1 MKDRLKMLFAYFR
14 GFKSQIV
21 STSVLI
27 DDADDEIFDWDQN
40 YSFDNDK
47 RYTPIKPINDTIEKL
62 IKIYYDEFTKH
73 NTYDLDTL
81 WALEITISPFENKIL
96 FESECKQPHD
106 VDIDQMFE
114 INDMMNSTRR
124 QSVLDFQSK
133 VEAAIIDIQFFGE
146 FDSGE
151 VTRLEFDNREK
162 PINGPDWNEDDLLNV
177 VDSIMTSFDG
187 KYWNESGGYSG
198 DIRIW
203 GNDIILDCVKHEL
216 DYSPT
221 GLKLVVT
228 TENVKDE

>member
-27 DDADDEIFDWDQN
+27 DDGDDEIFDWDQI

-62 IKIYYDEFTKH
+62 IKIYYNELTKYNTDEW
-73 NTYDLDTL
+73 DTL

-106 VDIDQMFE
+106 IDIDQMFE
-114 INDMMNSTRR
+114 INDMNSTRR
-124 QSVLDFQSK
+124 QPVLDFQSK

-146 FDSGE
+146 YDSSE

-162 PINGPDWNEDDLLNV
+162 PINGPDWDEDDLLNV

-203 GNDIILDCVKHEL
+203 GNDIILDCVQHEL
-216 DYSPT
+216 DFSPT
-221 GLKLVVT
+221 GLNLVVT

>member
-27 DDADDEIFDWDQN
+27 DDDDNEIFDWDQN

-62 IKIYYDEFTKH
+62 IKIYYDEFTEY
-73 NTYDLDTL
+73 NTYEYDTL

-106 VDIDQMFE
+106 VDIDKMFE
-114 INDMMNSTRR
+114 INDMNSTRK
-124 QSVLDFQSK
+124 QPVLDFQSK
-133 VEAAIIDIQFFGE
+133 VEATIIDIQFFGE
-146 FDSGE
+146 YDSGE

>member
-21 STSVLI
+21 STSILI

-40 YSFDNDK
+40 YFFDNDK
-47 RYTPIKPINDTIEKL
+47 RYTPIQPINDTIEKL
-62 IKIYYDEFTKH
+62 IKIYYNELTKY
-73 NTYDLDTL
+73 NTYEWDTL

-96 FESECKQPHD
+96 FESDCKQPN
-106 VDIDQMFE
+106 DIDIDKMFE
-114 INDMMNSTRR
+114 INDMDSTRK
-124 QSVLDFQSK
+124 QPVLDFQSK
-133 VEAAIIDIQFFGE
+133 VNTTIIDIQFFGNY
-146 FDSGE
+146 DTSE
-151 VTRLEFDNREK
+151 VTSLEFDNREK
-162 PINGPDWNEDDLLNV
+162 PINGPDWDEDDLLNV

-203 GNDIILDCVKHEL
+203 GDDIILDCVKHEL

-221 GLKLVVT
+221 GLNLVVT

>member
-27 DDADDEIFDWDQN
+27 DDDDDEIFDWDQN

-62 IKIYYDEFTKH
+62 IKIYYDEFTEY
-73 NTYDLDTL
+73 NTYEYDTL

-96 FESECKQPHD
+96 FESECKQQH
-106 VDIDQMFE
+106 DIDIDKMFE
-114 INDMMNSTRR
+114 INDMGSTRK
-124 QSVLDFQSK
+124 QPVLDFQSK
-133 VEAAIIDIQFFGE
+133 VEATIIDIQFFGNYN
-146 FDSGE
+146 SGE

-162 PINGPDWNEDDLLNV
+162 PINGPDWDEYDLLNV
-177 VDSIMTSFDG
+177 VDSIMTSFDSR
-187 KYWNESGGYSG
+187 YWNESGGYSG

>member
-21 STSVLI
+21 STSILI
-27 DDADDEIFDWDQN
+27 DDADAEIFDWDQN
-40 YSFDNDK
+40 YFFDNDK
-47 RYTPIKPINDTIEKL
+47 KYTPIKPINDTIEKL
-62 IKIYYDEFTKH
+62 IKIYYNEFTKH
-73 NTYDLDTL
+73 NTYDWDTL
-81 WALEITISPFENKIL
+81 WSLDITISPFENKIL
-96 FESECKQPHD
+96 FESECKQPND
-106 VDIDQMFE
+106 IDIDQMFE
-114 INDMMNSTRR
+114 INDMNSTRR
-124 QSVLDFQSK
+124 QPVLDFQSK
-133 VEAAIIDIQFFGE
+133 VEATIIDIQFFGE

-162 PINGPDWNEDDLLNV
+162 PINGPDWDEDDLLNV

-203 GNDIILDCVKHEL
+203 GDDIILNCVKHEL

>member
-21 STSVLI
+21 STSILI
-27 DDADDEIFDWDQN
+27 DDGDDEIFDWDQI

-62 IKIYYDEFTKH
+62 IKIYYNELTKY
-73 NTYDLDTL
+73 NTYDWDTL

-106 VDIDQMFE
+106 IDIDQMFE
-114 INDMMNSTRR
+114 INDMNSTRR
-124 QSVLDFQSK
+124 QPVLDFQSK
-133 VEAAIIDIQFFGE
+133 VEATIIDIQFFGE
-146 FDSGE
+146 YDSGE

>member
-21 STSVLI
+21 STSILI
-27 DDADDEIFDWDQN
+27 DDADDEIFDWDEN

-62 IKIYYDEFTKH
+62 IKIYYNEFTKH
-73 NTYDLDTL
+73 NTYDWDTL

-106 VDIDQMFE
+106 VDIDKMFE
-114 INDMMNSTRR
+114 INDMNSTRK
-124 QSVLDFQSK
+124 QPVLDFQSK
-133 VEAAIIDIQFFGE
+133 VEATIIDIQFFGE
-146 FDSGE
+146 YDSSE

-162 PINGPDWNEDDLLNV
+162 PINGPDWDEDDLLNV

-203 GNDIILDCVKHEL
+203 GDDIILNCVKHEL

-221 GLKLVVT
+221 GLNLVVT

>member
-21 STSVLI
+21 STSILI

-62 IKIYYDEFTKH
+62 IKIYYNEFTKY
-73 NTYDLDTL
+73 NTYDWDTL
-81 WALEITISPFENKIL
+81 WALDITISPFENKIL
-96 FESECKQPHD
+96 FESECKQPND
-106 VDIDQMFE
+106 IDIDQMFE
-114 INDMMNSTRR
+114 INDMNSTRR
-124 QSVLDFQSK
+124 QPVLDFQSK
-133 VEAAIIDIQFFGE
+133 VEATIIDIQFFGE
-146 FDSGE
+146 YDRSE

-162 PINGPDWNEDDLLNV
+162 SINGSDWDEDDLLNV

-203 GNDIILDCVKHEL
+203 GDDIILNCVKHEL